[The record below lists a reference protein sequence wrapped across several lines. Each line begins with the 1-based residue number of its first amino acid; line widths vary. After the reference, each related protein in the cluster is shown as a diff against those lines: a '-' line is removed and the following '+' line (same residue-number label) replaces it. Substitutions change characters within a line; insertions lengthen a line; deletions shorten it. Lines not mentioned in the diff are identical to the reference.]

1 MRPFTQH
8 ESYSLTRS
16 RTEPGKTPVR
26 RRTRRDRENLQT
38 LTSNPAPILK
48 ILRADRRW
56 RLIITPAESERIVS
70 RLTRDIDYPNFRA
83 SVALRPDQP
92 PRGYDDHRMGKCHH
106 RWLSDDVHPRT
117 ASAPASLPD

>member
-26 RRTRRDRENLQT
+26 EHTRRDRENLQT
-38 LTSNPAPILK
+38 LKSNPAPILK

-56 RLIITPAESERIVS
+56 RLIITPAGSERIVS
-70 RLTRDIDYPNFRA
+70 RLTRDIDYPNFKA
-83 SVALRPDQP
+83 CGAQRPAPP
-92 PRGYDDHRMGKCHH
+92 PRGHDDHRICELHH
-106 RWLSDDVHPRT
+106 GWQSDDDPG
-117 ASAPASLPD
+117 